1 MADPTPGA
9 VPVTDQRPIPR
20 GALPRHAQTW
30 VMVAVAGVMLAI
42 IVFTGHPAPSRPATT
57 VMTPALVPNADR
69 LKEYQDR
76 LRELDARTRELAVSE
91 SRTAPVATR
100 PTDDTRPTRAAA
112 DPLVAERQRRAYDS
126 LFASTIVL
134 SRRPQAQRLTIGEGP
149 LARPRPSDAVLPT
162 PPSIDDVAD
171 AVVRAT
177 SRVSPS
183 GFPPASLRPSDGDLP
198 MSSTPARP
206 SSAAESARADAT
218 DPIRSVGP
226 LHRVLEGTVIETVLT
241 NRLDGSAASPVNCL
255 VTTPLYSH
263 DGQHVLIPS
272 GARVLGETKPVQTVG
287 DSRLAVAFHRVVL
300 PDGSTRRL
308 DQFVGLNDLGDA
320 GLHDQVNRHYRSTFG
335 ASAAIGL
342 ITGLAQSLGTAGFS
356 RGTSDRSLVIVGG
369 ASDATA
375 QATAQ
380 SMNRFL
386 NRLPTITIREGH
398 RIKIYVT
405 NDLELPAYGPA
416 AGADGRGVV
425 DGARRR
431 MP

>member
-1 MADPTPGA
+1 MAETTPGA
-9 VPVTDQRPIPR
+9 VPVTDQRPTPR

-30 VMVAVAGVMLAI
+30 VMVAVAVVMLVI
-42 IVFTGHPAPSRPATT
+42 IVFTGHPAPPHPATT
-57 VMTPALVPNADR
+57 GMTPTLVPNADR
-69 LKEYQDR
+69 LKEYQER
-76 LRELDARTRELAVSE
+76 LRELDARTRQQAAHE
-91 SRTAPVATR
+91 SRSADVTR
-100 PTDDTRPTRAAA
+100 PRDDPRPPRAPA

-126 LFASTIVL
+126 LFASTVVL
-134 SRRPQAQRLTIGEGP
+134 SRRPQAQRLTTGDGP
-149 LARPRPSDAVLPT
+149 VARTRASDAVLPT

-183 GFPPASLRPSDGDLP
+183 GFPPASQRSSDGDLP
-198 MSSTPARP
+198 MPSTRARP
-206 SSAAESARADAT
+206 SSAAERARADVT

-263 DGQHVLIPS
+263 DGQHVLIPA

-287 DSRLAVAFHRVVL
+287 DSRLAVAFDRLVL

-308 DQFVGLNDLGDA
+308 DQFVGLNDIGDT
-320 GLHDQVNRHYRSTFG
+320 GLRDQVNDHYRSTFG

-405 NDLELPAYGPA
+405 NDLELPAYEPA
-416 AGADGRGVV
+416 AGADGRGFI
-425 DGARRR
+425 DASRGRR
-431 MP
+431 P